1 MKKRKNSISA
11 LLAIALCFSTIVPV
25 SADTGAEQDMKTV
38 VPSEESIVWGFEY
51 NSIDEVPKELLEPG
65 FYSEEE
71 IFHIPSEYLDPYHP
85 DTMYTTYDPYN
96 NSGSGEV
103 QTFALGA
110 AAGVY
115 FIPGIGQVAITVTGT
130 VVIGGATIAAG
141 SWLYNQVTAYFGK
154 KDAEKAASEIPKSLK
169 KTNMQVDLSKFKDKN
184 GRTPA
189 NKSSGTFTNG
199 KWIITKDN
207 SGHLGYNGNKKAW
220 KISKS
225 GASKRTGSLDSNG
238 YIIDK

>member
-1 MKKRKNSISA
+1 
-11 LLAIALCFSTIVPV
+11 
-25 SADTGAEQDMKTV
+25 V
-38 VPSEESIVWGFEY
+38 VLSETSMAWEFEY

-71 IFHIPSEYLDPYHP
+71 IFYIPSEYLDPYHP
-85 DTMYTTYDPYN
+85 DTIYTTYDPYN
-96 NSGSGEV
+96 NSGNGEV
-103 QTFALGA
+103 RTFTLGA

-115 FIPGIGQVAITVTGT
+115 FIPGIGQVAITVTGA

-141 SWLYNQVTAYFGK
+141 SWLYNKVTAYFGK
-154 KDAEKAASEIPKSLK
+154 KDAEEAASKIPKSLK

-199 KWIITKDN
+199 KWSITKDDT
-207 SGHLGYNGNKKAW
+207 GHLGYNGNKKAW
-220 KISKS
+220 KITKK
-225 GASKRTGSLDSNG
+225 GDSKRTGSLDSNG

>member
-1 MKKRKNSISA
+1 MKKRKSGISA
-11 LLAIALCFSTIVPV
+11 FLVTVLCFSAITPI
-25 SADTGAEQDMKTV
+25 SANTGVENDLSPATS
-38 VPSEESIVWGFEY
+38 SEEYTDWNFEY
-51 NSIDEVPKELLEPG
+51 KSIEEVPKELLEPG

-85 DTMYTTYDPYN
+85 DTIYTTYDPYSN
-96 NSGSGEV
+96 DSESGQV

-115 FIPGIGQVAITVTGT
+115 FIPGIGQVAITVTGA

-141 SWLYNQVTAYFGK
+141 SWLYNKVTAYFGK
-154 KDAEKAASEIPKSLK
+154 KDAEQAASEIPKSLK

-189 NKSSGTFTNG
+189 NKSSGTFKNG
-199 KWIITKDN
+199 KWVITKDN
-207 SGHLGYNGNKKAW
+207 SGHLGYNGNKKVW
-220 KISKS
+220 KI
-225 GASKRTGSLDSNG
+225 GNPGRTGSLDSNG